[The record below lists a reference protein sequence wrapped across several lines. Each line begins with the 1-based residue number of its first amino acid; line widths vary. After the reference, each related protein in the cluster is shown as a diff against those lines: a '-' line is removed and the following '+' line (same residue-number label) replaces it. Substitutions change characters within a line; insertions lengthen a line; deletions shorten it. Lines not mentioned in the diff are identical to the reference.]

1 MTAHFEPYLH
11 LAGLTSE
18 AALLSWGGFFFD
30 EEVDGRLRL
39 LDEDEL
45 ADVAP
50 GRVDTMGVRSEPYGE
65 AVVEALDEEGTVV
78 AREGTDEVNHV
89 WLRGLAPDTTYGY
102 RITVDGRPWAEGT
115 RRDWDAAERSL
126 VDNGRI
132 YDCRFR
138 TLPSRDE
145 PVPLTFLVIGDFGY
159 GIRGEDP
166 CSSRQRAVA
175 YAMDL
180 AASQLDA
187 RLVLTVGDNIY
198 LGEDEATDP
207 DMEDDTGAEDDDWF
221 FTLYQPYRYLLNRLP
236 WYPVIG
242 NHDAGETEKSDDREQ
257 VTDNFFLDHR
267 FTSEIEAGR
276 SSVEPGLCYSFD
288 AGALVDFVAVD
299 TTEASEA
306 DHGRY
311 FCHTDHRRFLDGEFP
326 DRGGRTGD
334 QPVWHLPFAHHPPY
348 CAGPKHGNDADMIE
362 ELVPLFRRAGVR
374 CVLAGHEHNFQWN
387 VVDDLHVIVT
397 GAGAKLRTEPLT
409 GTAEAHTRAWAAESH
424 FLVCALDADE
434 LRITPYRGLGARSR
448 LEEVDVRDLDGG
460 RIDLPIVIPR

>member
-18 AALLSWGGFFFD
+18 AALLSWGGFWF
-30 EEVDGRLRL
+30 EELDDGRLHL
-39 LDEDEL
+39 LDEDRL
-45 ADVAP
+45 GDVDP
-50 GRVDTMGVRSEPYGE
+50 GRVDTMGVRSEPYGD
-65 AVVEALDEEGTVV
+65 AVVEVLDDAGQVV

-89 WLRGLAPDTTYGY
+89 WLKGLGPDTTYRY
-102 RITVDGRPWAEGT
+102 RVTVDGEPWAEGP
-115 RRDWDAAERSL
+115 RRDWDAGERSL
-126 VDNGRI
+126 IDAGRS

-138 TLPSRDE
+138 TLPDPDDPA
-145 PVPLTFLVIGDFGY
+145 PVTFLVIGDFGY

-166 CSSRQRAVA
+166 CSARQRAVA
-175 YAMDL
+175 LAMDE
-180 AASQLDA
+180 AADRFDP

-242 NHDAGETEKSDDREQ
+242 NHDGGETENSDDREQ
-257 VTDNFFLDHR
+257 VADNFFLDQR
-267 FTSEIEAGR
+267 FTSEVEAGR

-288 AGALVDFVAVD
+288 VGALVDFVAVD
-299 TTEASEA
+299 TTEASET
-306 DHGRY
+306 DHGR
-311 FCHTDHRRFLDGEFP
+311 FFNHPEHRRFLDGEFP
-326 DRGGRTGD
+326 DRGGRTVN
-334 QPVWHLPFAHHPPY
+334 PVWHVPFAHHPPY
-348 CAGPKHGNDADMIE
+348 CAGPKHGNDDDMIE
-362 ELVPLFRRAGVR
+362 ALLPLFRRAGVR

-409 GTAEAHTRAWAAESH
+409 GPTEAHTRAWAAESH
-424 FLVCALDADE
+424 FLVCTAGRDD
-434 LRITPYRGLGARSR
+434 LRITPYRGLGASGE
-448 LEEVDVRDLDGG
+448 LEEVDVRDLDD
-460 RIDLPIVIPR
+460 RRVDLPIVIPR